1 MHHSH
6 LLRKGRASIPLHYYV
21 ITAVTFERKNI
32 FKNHLAAKIAIQS
45 LYNLEQKEAIKII
58 CYVLMPDH
66 LHCQFQLLEHSSLSQ
81 IVKQFKGSTA
91 YSLNKTLNIKNV
103 WQKGYYDHNI
113 RNEKDLI
120 KQARYIVANPLRAGL
135 VNNIGNYPY
144 WNCIYL

>member
-6 LLRKGRASIPLHYYV
+6 LLHKGRVSIPFHYYV

-32 FKNHLAAKIAIQS
+32 FKNHLTAQIAIQA
-45 LYNLEQKEAIKII
+45 LYNLDQIEAIKII

-66 LHCQFQLLEHSSLSQ
+66 LHCQFQLLEQSSLPQ
-81 IVKQFKGSTA
+81 VVKQFKGSTA
-91 YSLNKTLNIKNV
+91 YSLNKKLNIKNV

-135 VNNIGNYPY
+135 VNNIGDYPY